1 MTRLVIFDCDGTLV
15 DSQNGIC
22 AAMELAFQACSLP
35 PPTRAETL
43 SIVGL
48 SLSEAMAVLAP
59 TLDGRGNRRLV
70 EAFREATIEVRAKG
84 HEDTL
89 YAGAAQAIADL
100 AGRDTVLLGVA
111 TGKSRRG
118 VARLFERHGWQPHF
132 TTIQTA
138 DDNPSKP
145 HPQMLLTA
153 MAETGAAPHET
164 IMIGDTSY
172 DITMARAAG
181 VLAIGVSWGYH
192 PQVNLEQAG
201 AHEIVL
207 DFDDLGQV
215 LARQFTRAGR

>member
-118 VARLFERHGWQPHF
+118 VARLVERDGWQAQFP
-132 TTIQTA
+132 TNQTA
-138 DDNPSKP
+138 DGNPPQQHHP
-145 HPQMLLTA
+145 HQATSA
-153 MAETGAAPHET
+153 DVVDRHGRDGGGAARDHNDWRYQLRYHHGSGCGRTRHRRELGLSSASEP
-164 IMIGDTSY
+164 
-172 DITMARAAG
+172 RA
-181 VLAIGVSWGYH
+181 S
-192 PQVNLEQAG
+192 
-201 AHEIVL
+201 
-207 DFDDLGQV
+207 
-215 LARQFTRAGR
+215 RRTRDCSRFR